1 MLHQNVQL
9 GDIVAVPFV
18 WIKELK
24 NVPYINTTMDK
35 GLSELWQEGE
45 GVLYTLGKVVKK
57 HSIGSDLNCYYGVE
71 VFTEPKDPCF
81 IHNISSSEDPED
93 WRCGYGEEFYYNW
106 RLDACGGYGKYE
118 EIFFPS
124 DVHLINLNLLCGK
137 LLPIEVLAG
146 EMSLEYYTAKQADE
160 EAKKYNT
167 NPLFYKWLWLLA
179 SSIMFLKERR
189 PFVSLKVMRYRSL
202 NRLGPVPFTTC
213 IWILYIL
220 KMNV

>member
-1 MLHQNVQL
+1 MLYQNVQV

-24 NVPYINTTMDK
+24 NVPYIDTTIDM

-45 GVLYTLGKVVKK
+45 GVLYALGKVVKK
-57 HSIGSDLNCYYGVE
+57 HCVGSDVNCYYGVE
-71 VFTEPKDPCF
+71 VFTEPKNPCF
-81 IHNISSSEDPED
+81 IHNISSSDLKDVDPED

-106 RLDACGGYGKYE
+106 KLDACGGYGKYE

-124 DVHLINLNLLCGK
+124 DVHLINLDLLCGK
-137 LLPIEVLAG
+137 LLPMEVLAG

-167 NPLFYKWLWLLA
+167 NPFFTNGYGYWLHQLC
-179 SSIMFLKERR
+179 FLKKEGLL
-189 PFVSLKVMRYRSL
+189 S
-202 NRLGPVPFTTC
+202 
-213 IWILYIL
+213 I
-220 KMNV
+220 